1 MKSMQNFV
9 ESPKL
14 IFKIFFAKNVPYEP
28 LLRARGSS
36 KLESDVGA
44 EVARW
49 IQMESDVRW
58 SQMLSD
64 GVRWS
69 QMLLRASWSQ
79 MNDEKV
85 LNDIFSRFYKSTK
98 ISIIIWNHS
107 AAAKISGQC
116 IIDQLMIFCRD
127 WQ

>member
-1 MKSMQNFV
+1 MQNFV

-14 IFKIFFAKNVPYEP
+14 IFKIFFAKSVPYEP

-36 KLESDVGA
+36 KLKSDVGA

-49 IQMESDVRW
+49 IQMESD
-58 SQMLSD
+58 
-64 GVRWS
+64 VRWS

-98 ISIIIWNHS
+98 ISKII
-107 AAAKISGQC
+107 
-116 IIDQLMIFCRD
+116 
-127 WQ
+127 

>member
-49 IQMESDVRW
+49 IQMESDVVGL
-58 SQMLSD
+58 SQMESD
-64 GVRWS
+64 VATS
-69 QMLLRASWSQ
+69 KLES
-79 MNDEKV
+79 DE
-85 LNDIFSRFYKSTK
+85 R
-98 ISIIIWNHS
+98 
-107 AAAKISGQC
+107 
-116 IIDQLMIFCRD
+116 
-127 WQ
+127 

>member
-58 SQMLSD
+58 SQMESD
-64 GVRWS
+64 VATSKLESDERW
-69 QMLLRASWSQ
+69 
-79 MNDEKV
+79 
-85 LNDIFSRFYKSTK
+85 KSFE
-98 ISIIIWNHS
+98 WH
-107 AAAKISGQC
+107 
-116 IIDQLMIFCRD
+116 FF
-127 WQ
+127 

>member
-14 IFKIFFAKNVPYEP
+14 IFKIFFAKSVPYEP

-49 IQMESDVRW
+49 IQM
-58 SQMLSD
+58 SD
-64 GVRWS
+64 GVRCC
-69 QMLLRASWSQ
+69 QMESDGVRCCYEQ
-79 MNDEKV
+79 V
-85 LNDIFSRFYKSTK
+85 GVR
-98 ISIIIWNHS
+98 
-107 AAAKISGQC
+107 
-116 IIDQLMIFCRD
+116 
-127 WQ
+127 